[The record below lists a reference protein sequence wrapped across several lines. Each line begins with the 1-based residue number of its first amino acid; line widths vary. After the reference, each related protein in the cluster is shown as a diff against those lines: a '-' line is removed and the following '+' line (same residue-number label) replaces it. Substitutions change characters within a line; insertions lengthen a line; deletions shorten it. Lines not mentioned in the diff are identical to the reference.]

1 MINVAA
7 AALLE
12 AAVGQ
17 GRGGGC
23 WGVAVKARSDVARQP
38 EVAFAVRV
46 QGLGARREE
55 ALAGDGRVDEP
66 KVGDKLVVQRGRA
79 RDGAAADVELDLHE
93 TGRAGGE
100 AAKDDLFA
108 GVDAGMGRHTRGG
121 GGGEWAW
128 GQGLGIQA
136 ARRSRKRESRLRAW
150 QRPRRLSCWRS

>member
-1 MINVAA
+1 MQVAA

-23 WGVAVKARSDVARQP
+23 WGVAFKARPEVARQP

-55 ALAGDGRVDEP
+55 ALVGDGRVDEP

-79 RDGAAADVELDLHE
+79 RDGAAVDVELDLHE
-93 TGRAGGE
+93 TGRTGGD
-100 AAKDDLFA
+100 AAEDDLVA
-108 GVDAGMGRHTRGG
+108 GVEGGDGQAYGG
-121 GGGEWAW
+121 GGG
-128 GQGLGIQA
+128 GGVGLGMGGDSSRA
-136 ARRSRKRESRLRAW
+136 ALT
-150 QRPRRLSCWRS
+150 

>member
-1 MINVAA
+1 MQVAA

-17 GRGGGC
+17 GRGRGC
-23 WGVAVKARSDVARQP
+23 WGVAFKARPEVARQP

-79 RDGAAADVELDLHE
+79 RDGTAVDVELDLHE
-93 TGRAGGE
+93 TDRTGGD
-100 AAKDDLFA
+100 AAEDDLVA
-108 GVDAGMGRHTRGG
+108 GVEGGDGQAYEGG
-121 GGGEWAW
+121 GGDGGA
-128 GQGLGIQA
+128 GLGMGGDSSRA
-136 ARRSRKRESRLRAW
+136 ALTEARKSASSLAASSARIVLA
-150 QRPRRLSCWRS
+150 

>member
-108 GVDAGMGRHTRGG
+108 GVDAGMGRHTRAASGPG
-121 GGGEWAW
+121 DGV
-128 GQGLGIQA
+128 GIQA